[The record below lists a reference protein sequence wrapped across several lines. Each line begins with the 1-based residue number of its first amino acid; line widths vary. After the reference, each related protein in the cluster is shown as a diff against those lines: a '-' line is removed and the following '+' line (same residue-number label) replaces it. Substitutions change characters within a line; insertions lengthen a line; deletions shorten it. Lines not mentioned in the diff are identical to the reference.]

1 MSALRNGIA
10 EFRAILISMDKLRG
24 KHGYKPNH
32 CYFDELCKHYPKNAQ
47 SPLWR
52 LGICHTVLIFDLVKY
67 CVDFLAF

>member
-1 MSALRNGIA
+1 
-10 EFRAILISMDKLRG
+10 MDKLRG
-24 KHGYKPNH
+24 KHRYKPNH